1 MPAADSLL
9 RTIAKY
15 YNDTEVSHAFGGY
28 HTKGDVAS
36 GLVQYYLKHAL
47 VELRV
52 VSRDVFDE
60 SQLEYYDTLYLS
72 AISQAGRT
80 TVSDLATSL
89 GVTKPTVSVRVNK
102 LVDEGYVTKVR
113 SEEDGRVFW
122 LTLSDKMKV
131 AYSDEMRIA
140 MAVEQE
146 LDDKYNPQEMERFA
160 EMLRDASRLLD
171 DLDKDY
177 NDSHYYEAVEP
188 RSHRQIPRGNQ

>member
-1 MPAADSLL
+1 M
-9 RTIAKY
+9 
-15 YNDTEVSHAFGGY
+15 
-28 HTKGDVAS
+28 KGDVAS

-80 TVSDLATSL
+80 TVSDLAASL

-102 LVDEGYVTKVR
+102 LVEEGYVKKVR

-131 AYSDEMRIA
+131 ACSDEMRIA

-146 LDDKYNPQEMERFA
+146 LDDKYTKEEMERFA

-188 RSHRQIPRGNQ
+188 RAACITPVPGGVGPMTRAMLMCNLLTAAKNHGA

>member
-1 MPAADSLL
+1 M
-9 RTIAKY
+9 
-15 YNDTEVSHAFGGY
+15 
-28 HTKGDVAS
+28 
-36 GLVQYYLKHAL
+36 
-47 VELRV
+47 
-52 VSRDVFDE
+52 
-60 SQLEYYDTLYLS
+60 
-72 AISQAGRT
+72 
-80 TVSDLATSL
+80 
-89 GVTKPTVSVRVNK
+89 NK
-102 LVDEGYVTKVR
+102 LVEEGYVKKVR

-146 LDDKYNPQEMERFA
+146 LDDKYTKEEMERFA

>member
-1 MPAADSLL
+1 MSADIGDVLM
-9 RTIAKY
+9 
-15 YNDTEVSHAFGGY
+15 
-28 HTKGDVAS
+28 KGDVAS

-80 TVSDLATSL
+80 TVSDLAVSL

-102 LVDEGYVTKVR
+102 LVEEGYVTKER
-113 SEEDGRVFW
+113 SKEDGRVFW

-131 AYSDEMRIA
+131 AYDDEMRIA
-140 MAVEQE
+140 MAVETE
-146 LDDKYNPQEMERFA
+146 LEGKYSEEEMECFSQ
-160 EMLRDASRLLD
+160 MLSDASRILD
-171 DLDKDY
+171 EMDKGY
-177 NDSHYYEAVEP
+177 NDSQYYEAVEP
-188 RSHRQIPRGNQ
+188 RSHRVSDSDE

>member
-1 MPAADSLL
+1 MIQKLATP
-9 RTIAKY
+9 
-15 YNDTEVSHAFGGY
+15 FGGY

-146 LDDKYNPQEMERFA
+146 LDDKYTPQEMERFA

>member
-1 MPAADSLL
+1 MIQKLATP
-9 RTIAKY
+9 
-15 YNDTEVSHAFGGY
+15 FGGY

-146 LDDKYNPQEMERFA
+146 LDDKYTKEEMERFA
-160 EMLRDASRLLD
+160 EMLRDASRFLD

-188 RSHRQIPRGNQ
+188 RSHRQTPRGNQ